1 MRVIFLMGNLKT
13 PDDLTVTVYTF
24 IILQNY
30 MFISSNNIVL
40 IICVNNINILGT
52 PILISSCGGFH
63 LRWTLLR
70 PQLSPD
76 DLGQPLVEVYL
87 LAVNLPVLFLLDIA
101 RPPLVVGE
109 EGILKVVAELSLLDG
124 GYHLADEC
132 V

>member
-1 MRVIFLMGNLKT
+1 M
-13 PDDLTVTVYTF
+13 
-24 IILQNY
+24 
-30 MFISSNNIVL
+30 
-40 IICVNNINILGT
+40 
-52 PILISSCGGFH
+52 
-63 LRWTLLR
+63 RWTLLR

-76 DLGQPLVEVYL
+76 DLGQPLIEVYL
-87 LAVNLPVLFLLDIA
+87 LAVDLPVLLLLDIA